1 MIPVLTHHAQQSLN
15 TVRGVYL
22 LLDIFR
28 KASYLDYCEGVIAS
42 LFRAF
47 QSFLA
52 VTS

>member
-28 KASYLDYCEGVIAS
+28 KAG
-42 LFRAF
+42 
-47 QSFLA
+47 LA
-52 VTS
+52 KVEDLVF